1 MVVIHQISNC
11 MLKQLHEQRKEIV
24 MRLHSFRD
32 VTISKEEF
40 DNYFDA
46 IYKASD
52 MTEDLEE
59 IFEIFNIHHPETYCG
74 RSLSSGDVVQIN
86 KEYYLCLPIGWKKL
100 EF

>member
-1 MVVIHQISNC
+1 MVIIHQIASS
-11 MLKQLHEQRKEIV
+11 MLRHLHEEKNEIV
-24 MRLHSFRD
+24 MRLHSFKD

-46 IYKASD
+46 IYKDCD

-59 IFEIFNIHHPETYCG
+59 IFEIFNIGHPETYCG

-86 KEYYLCLPIGWKKL
+86 KDYYLCLPIGWKKL